1 MKTAAIHCYGIVLGL
16 LEKIQQLFV
25 FKQGENLNLFGETQ
39 DNFSENSKKPNNNYP
54 VKIPRLGR

>member
-1 MKTAAIHCYGIVLGL
+1 MKTAIHCYGIVLGL

-25 FKQGENLNLFGETQ
+25 FKQREDLNLFGGTLN
-39 DNFSENSKKPNNNYP
+39 NFSENSKKPNNNYP